1 MSDNTELLELSQRLL
16 DSIDQQDWETY
27 TRLCDETLS
36 AFEPEAVGSL
46 VVGMPFHRFYFE
58 MESSGRAKQ
67 STISSPEVRL
77 MGDCAVVTYIRLT
90 QKIGEDGR
98 PQTSASEETR
108 VWQRQDGNWK
118 HVHFHRSSAG
128 QIQL

>member
-1 MSDNTELLELSQRLL
+1 MSDNTELLDLSQQLL

-27 TRLCDETLS
+27 TRLCDASLT

-46 VVGMPFHRFYFE
+46 VVGMPFHQFYFE

-67 STISSPEVRL
+67 STISSPDVRV

-90 QKIGEDGR
+90 QRISQEGR
-98 PQTSASEETR
+98 PQTAASEETR
-108 VWQRQDGNWK
+108 VWQRQDGAWQ
-118 HVHFHRSSAG
+118 HVHFHRSNAG